1 MKKRSKLLFAL
12 FIILHIAGFLTSIRA
27 IVDVRTSQGAIA
39 WAISL
44 NTFPSISLPAYWILG
59 NSKFSGYVT
68 ARKAEVVEAQPI
80 MRQLMDDFI
89 KYGLRE
95 EENTP
100 RALLI
105 QRLAKMPFTKGN
117 TAKLL
122 IDGEETFDAIFKGI
136 ESAKKYILV
145 QYYILKED
153 ELGIKLQNALI
164 KKAQEGVICL
174 VIYDEIGSSL
184 SKKYRE
190 AFENA
195 GIRIYAFNT
204 RQGKGNRF
212 QINFRNH
219 RKIVIADGEVAYV
232 GGLNVGNEYL
242 GLDPQM
248 SPWRDTHV
256 EVRGPVVQAV
266 QLSFAEDW
274 YWASKEGMPQLNWS
288 PKQVPGGNVTA
299 LSLPTGPADK
309 FETATL
315 FFLDM
320 INAAEKRL
328 WVASPYFVPDE
339 QIVSALQIAALKGV
353 DVRVIIPRNPD
364 NILVGLSAYSYL
376 PELERAGVKVYKYNE
391 GFMHQKV
398 VLVDDDTSAIGT
410 ANFDNRSFRLNFEI
424 TMAMRDKDFGKQV
437 EKMLLD
443 DLSRSTRVSAAVY
456 TQSHFL
462 FRLAVSVSRLM
473 APLQ

>member
-1 MKKRSKLLFAL
+1 MRRKSKFFFIL
-12 FIILHIAGFLTSIRA
+12 FIILHIAGFLTSVRA
-27 IVDVRTSQGAIA
+27 IMDVRTSQGAIA

-44 NTFPSISLPAYWILG
+44 NTFPSVSLPAYWILG

-68 ARKAEVVEAQPI
+68 ARRTEVVEAKPI
-80 MRQLMDDFI
+80 MRQLLDDFI
-89 KYGLRE
+89 KYGLKE
-95 EENTP
+95 EENTS

-117 TAKLL
+117 AAKLL
-122 IDGEETFDAIFKGI
+122 IDGEETFDAIFRGI
-136 ESAKKYILV
+136 ESAKKYVLV
-145 QYYILKED
+145 QYYILRDD
-153 ELGIKLQNALI
+153 ELGIKLQDALI
-164 KKAQEGVICL
+164 KKAKEGVTCL
-174 VIYDEIGSSL
+174 VIYDEVGSRL
-184 SKKYRE
+184 SKNYLR
-190 AFENA
+190 AFEDA

-204 RQGKGNRF
+204 RQGRGNRF

-219 RKIVIADGEVAYV
+219 RKIVVADGELAYV

-242 GLDPQM
+242 GLDPRT

-256 EVRGPVVQAV
+256 EVRGPVVQTV

-274 YWASKEGMPQLNWS
+274 YWASKENLPKLNWS
-288 PKQVPGGNVTA
+288 PKQVPGGTVTA
-299 LSLPTGPADK
+299 LSLPTGPADQ
-309 FETATL
+309 FETASL

-320 INAAEKRL
+320 INGAKKRF

-339 QIVSALQIAALKGV
+339 QIVSALQNAALKGV

-376 PELERAGVKVYKYNE
+376 PELEKAGVKVYKYNE

-398 VLVDDDTSAIGT
+398 MLVDDDTSAVGT

-424 TMAMRDKDFGKQV
+424 TMIMCDKDFAKKT
-437 EKMLLD
+437 EKMLQD
-443 DLSRSTRVSAAVY
+443 DLSRCTQVSATEY
-456 TQSHFL
+456 TQANFL
-462 FRLAVSVSRLM
+462 FRLAVNVSRLM
-473 APLQ
+473 APVQ

>member
-174 VIYDEIGSSL
+174 VIYDEVGSSL

-274 YWASKEGMPQLNWS
+274 YWASKEAMPQLNWS
-288 PKQVPGGNVTA
+288 PKQIPGGTVTA

-339 QIVSALQIAALKGV
+339 QIVSALQSAALKGV